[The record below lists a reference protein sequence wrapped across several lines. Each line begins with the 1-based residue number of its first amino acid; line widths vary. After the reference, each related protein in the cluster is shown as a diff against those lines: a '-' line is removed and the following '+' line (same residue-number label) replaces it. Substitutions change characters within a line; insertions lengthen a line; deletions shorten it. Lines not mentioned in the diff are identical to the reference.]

1 MADLEQELRDKIN
14 NARKEQAEE
23 EANKEEPSTEPI
35 EDEPQDE
42 PQDEPEDEPS
52 TPKTEPEGLE
62 EEVEEDFEEIDT
74 KSEEFKKLT
83 PEAKKDA
90 KKFYHMRQENI
101 AKDKRIQEMAERL
114 ARVEGAQ
121 QVIQQQPLE
130 EKTEEIPD
138 RDVDPD
144 AYYDYQLKQKDQ
156 KIEALEKKFD
166 NFEARTVTTEAEQLY
181 KELENQHTEKDS
193 SYKDAKSFLLKT
205 LRDEIKQENPAAT
218 ESQISQH
225 LKQQEYS
232 LVATLAKSGWSQ
244 SAIFNSIKAQAIDK
258 GYVETKEIPKL
269 DKTKLKRNMEKSAN
283 LNEIPN
289 ASGELGINAKQLVK
303 MNIVDVAKLTN
314 DPEALKKAK
323 MAIKRA
329 RIKAM
334 S

>member
-1 MADLEQELRDKIN
+1 MVDLEQELRDKIK
-14 NARKEQAEE
+14 NARQEQAEE
-23 EANKEEPSTEPI
+23 EDNKEEPLPEPVVDAPEEEPQEEEPETEP
-35 EDEPQDE
+35 
-42 PQDEPEDEPS
+42 
-52 TPKTEPEGLE
+52 
-62 EEVEEDFEEIDT
+62 EEVEEALEENFEEIDT
-74 KSEEFKKLT
+74 KSEEFKKLA
-83 PEAKKDA
+83 PDA
-90 KKFYHMRQENI
+90 KKFYHMRKENSE
-101 AKDKRIQEMAERL
+101 KDKRIQEMAERL

-130 EKTEEIPD
+130 EKAEEIPD
-138 RDVDPD
+138 RDIDPD
-144 AYYDYQLKQKDQ
+144 AYYDYQLKKKDQ
-156 KIEALEKKFD
+156 KIEALEQKFD
-166 NFEARTVTTEAEQLY
+166 NFEARATTTEAENLY

-205 LRDEIKQENPAAT
+205 LRDEIKQENPGAT
-218 ESQISQH
+218 ENQISQH

-258 GYVETKEIPKL
+258 GYIETKETPKL

-283 LNEIPN
+283 LNEIPSV
-289 ASGELGINAKQLVK
+289 SGDTGLSVRQLTK
-303 MNIVDVAKLTN
+303 MSMLDMAKLSSN
-314 DPEALKKAK
+314 PEKLQKAQ

>member
-14 NARKEQAEE
+14 EARKEQTEE
-23 EANKEEPSTEPI
+23 EISKEEPSTEPVEEEYQEEPTE
-35 EDEPQDE
+35 ED
-42 PQDEPEDEPS
+42 S
-52 TPKTEPEGLE
+52 TPEPAE
-62 EEVEEDFEEIDT
+62 EFEEIDT
-74 KSEEFKKLT
+74 KSDEFKKLA
-83 PEAKKDA
+83 PDA
-90 KKFYHMRQENI
+90 KKFYHMRKESQE
-101 AKDKRIQEMAERL
+101 KDKRIQEMAERL

-121 QVIQQQPLE
+121 QVIQQQPPE
-130 EKTEEIPD
+130 EKAPIEEIPD

-144 AYYDYQLKQKDQ
+144 AYFDYQLKKKDQ
-156 KIEALEKKFD
+156 KIEALEQKFD
-166 NFEARTVTTEAEQLY
+166 NFEARTATTEAEQLY

-205 LRDEIKQENPAAT
+205 LRDEIKQENPGAT

-244 SAIFNSIKAQAIDK
+244 SAIFGSIKAQAIDK
-258 GYVETKEIPKL
+258 GYIETKETPKS

-283 LNEIPN
+283 LNEIPSV
-289 ASGELGINAKQLVK
+289 SGDTGLSVRQLTK
-303 MNIVDVAKLTN
+303 MSMLDMAKLSSN
-314 DPEALKKAK
+314 PEKLQKAQ